1 MSTASDERSIPPY
14 IPFDMLTRFLAGLK
28 STAVPNRID
37 NTILPNT
44 MSGTAKRQLV
54 SALKF
59 LELVNDEGLVDEKL
73 RTLVTAYDNKDRWTE
88 DGLQIF
94 CDAYEKPSNGRQE
107 ERRQDRHDGDETI
120 WYPLFFKGKPEGK
133 IIVPRNLDKQ
143 DVAVLA
149 RTIEL
154 LKLYAEQGS

>member
-94 CDAYEKPSNGRQE
+94 CDAYDKALPRGFDLGGATPGQL
-107 ERRQDRHDGDETI
+107 DEA
-120 WYPLFFKGKPEGK
+120 FA
-133 IIVPRNLDKQ
+133 NLSSQMK
-143 DVAVLA
+143 AKCI
-149 RTIEL
+149 RF
-154 LKLYAEQGS
+154 